1 MTGNNITKPWYK
13 KRWGLVIAI
22 LLFPYFLLWYM
33 WFKSKRNTTVKIA
46 VSILCG
52 FFIIISLVA
61 IANPN
66 PQTKTANKVAS
77 TSTKKTVGSTE
88 SSATKKTTNP
98 TKTTAT
104 TTQPVVTTADLIT
117 EPQAGIAPFI
127 SAISGASKSVDLVM
141 YQLEDQQ
148 VESALASDASNG
160 ITVRVLL
167 NKGYYGEQSTDN
179 EAAYNYLNSHGVQVK
194 WTPSY
199 FALTHQKT
207 LIIDDKT
214 ADIMTL
220 NFTPQYYST
229 SRDFSVT
236 DNDPSDV
243 SAIETTFNAD
253 WNSNKITAP
262 SGADLVWSPGSQAE
276 MVSLI
281 NNAQKTIE
289 VYNEEMSDSAVISAL
304 EQAAERGVS
313 VEVVMTNSSDWK
325 TDFTNLTNAGVQIR
339 TYASSA
345 SLYIHAKMILTDGT
359 NVFLGSENFSS
370 SSLDDNRELGIN
382 LTSSTVIS
390 SLESTFSQDW
400 QGATAFT
407 VTQPSTSSSSNSSS
421 SGSSSTSTSEE
432 VKLSDTGICH
442 LPGDPYYDET
452 THYTLYPTMAACE
465 AAGGRPSEN

>member
-1 MTGNNITKPWYK
+1 MNMEDNNSVKPWYK
-13 KRWGLVIAI
+13 KKWGLVIAI
-22 LLFPYFLLWYM
+22 LFFPYFLLWYA
-33 WFKSKRNTTVKIA
+33 WFKSKWNMPIKVGLS
-46 VSILCG
+46 VLCG
-52 FFIIISLVA
+52 FFIIISIVA
-61 IANPN
+61 IANPT
-66 PQTKTANKVAS
+66 PQTKTADKTIKTSS
-77 TSTKKTVGSTE
+77 TSEKSPAQA
-88 SSATKKTTNP
+88 SSVTQ
-98 TKTTAT
+98 TTAT
-104 TTQPVVTTADLIT
+104 ADELIT
-117 EPQAGIAPFI
+117 EPQAGISPFI
-127 SAISGASKSVDLVM
+127 STISEAKKSVDLVM

-148 VESALASDASNG
+148 VESALATDASHG

-179 EAAYNYLNSHGVQVK
+179 EAAYNYLQGHGVQVK

-207 LIIDDKT
+207 LIIDNKT

-236 DNDPSDV
+236 DSNSSDV

-253 WNSNKITAP
+253 WNGNKITAP

-281 NNAQKTIE
+281 NNAQKSIE

-304 EQAAERGVS
+304 EQAAKRGVS
-313 VEVVMTNSSDWK
+313 VEVDMTNSSDWK
-325 TDFTNLTNAGVQIR
+325 TDFTNLTNAGVQVR
-339 TYASSA
+339 TYAASA
-345 SLYIHAKMILTDGT
+345 PLYIHAKMILTDG
-359 NVFLGSENFSS
+359 NKVFLGSENFSS
-370 SSLDDNRELGIN
+370 SSLDDNRELGLTLTDSSVIN
-382 LTSSTVIS
+382 
-390 SLESTFSQDW
+390 SLEATFSQDW

-407 VTQPSTSSSSNSSS
+407 VAHPSASTSSDSSS
-421 SGSSSTSTSEE
+421 SSSSSTSTSEE

-442 LPGDPYYDET
+442 LPGDPYYDKT
-452 THYTLYPTMAACE
+452 TNYTLYPTMAACE